1 MLKELFNQDQII
13 SGYSSNIDIVEQGIG
28 PLLEYT
34 GSSTTLTKKI
44 SLLQQATLPHWLKAL
59 EQLSTQFSK
68 PFIVFKGYAL
78 CHSIYP
84 ENWLRP
90 FADIDVFIHINHYP
104 EVEKI
109 LLKGGFKKI
118 GSRKGQFIS
127 HQNSFTKQLPNQT
140 QVTLDIHWQLNN
152 RPEFHKYFPFEQ
164 VLATSETHKTYQ
176 SLDLASAFILSA
188 FHYYAHR
195 PTDRKHIW
203 LYDMA
208 LLWNQMG
215 RSLQFK
221 TLDLAKKTRQLQIC
235 HQALSQLKGT
245 FNLSDFDHN
254 GSDLQEKT
262 DKYLKKRTLKIHDFK
277 IRLSNTPGLI
287 NKCKYIGEYLF
298 QPYDYVQHRYGLNS
312 TSLIWLYYPV
322 MWVQDIL
329 KLFKKT

>member
-13 SGYSSNIDIVEQGIG
+13 SQYSSNIDIVEQGIG

-34 GSSTTLTKKI
+34 GHSTTLTKKI
-44 SLLQQATLPHWLKAL
+44 SLLQQAMLPHWLEAL
-59 EQLSTQFSK
+59 EKLSSQFSK
-68 PFIVFKGYAL
+68 PVIVFKGYAL
-78 CHSIYP
+78 CHSVYP

-90 FADIDVFIHINHYP
+90 FADIDVFIHIKHYP

-109 LLKGGFKKI
+109 LLQHEFKKI

-127 HQNSFTKQLPNQT
+127 HQNSFTKQLANQSKIT
-140 QVTLDIHWQLNN
+140 FDVHWQLNN
-152 RPEFHKYFPFEQ
+152 RPEFHSYFPFEE
-164 VLATSETHKTYQ
+164 VLSTSDEQKMYHT
-176 SLDLASAFILSA
+176 LDLASAFVLSA

-195 PTDRKHIW
+195 SSDRKHIW

-208 LLWNQMG
+208 LLWNQMD
-215 RSLQFK
+215 RSIQFK
-221 TLDLAKKTRQLQIC
+221 TLDLAKKTKQLQIC
-235 HQALSQLKGT
+235 HQALNQLKTT

-254 GSDLQEKT
+254 DSELQEKT

-277 IRLSNTPGLI
+277 IRLSNTAGFI

-298 QPYDYVQHRYGLNS
+298 QPYDYVQQRYGLNS
-312 TSLIWLYYPV
+312 NKLIWLYYPL
-322 MWVQDIL
+322 MWAQDIL